1 MFLAHSVGSEAASHI
16 AGKASTRMVFPAD
29 AVDTYLRRHLS
40 DLGALRSVRKFDIG
54 QSNPTYRLTMAHGH
68 CVLRAKPTGNLLKS
82 AHAIEREFRILQAL
96 QGSSVPVPRPL
107 HYCEDE
113 SVLGSAFYVMEYVP
127 GNVHVDATLAC
138 LDATVRM
145 RIYQDSSRLLAAL
158 NEIDL
163 QAARIED
170 YARPEGYWARLVK
183 RWTEQ
188 YRAAETDTRP
198 AVEALIC
205 ALPRAVPSV
214 SYTPSLVHGDFRL
227 DNFVIDEGGKI
238 RAVLDW
244 ELSTLGCPYAD
255 LAWQCA
261 QWRLPAGDMRGLAGV
276 DRRALGIPTEEEY
289 VAEYCARRGIP
300 GIPHWNFY
308 LAASLF
314 RLAGICQGIYRR
326 GVEGNASSSEALG
339 FGHKTDVVADL
350 AINILTDPH
359 NA

>member
-1 MFLAHSVGSEAASHI
+1 M
-16 AGKASTRMVFPAD
+16 
-29 AVDTYLRRHLS
+29 
-40 DLGALRSVRKFDIG
+40 
-54 QSNPTYRLTMAHGH
+54 
-68 CVLRAKPTGNLLKS
+68 
-82 AHAIEREFRILQAL
+82 
-96 QGSSVPVPRPL
+96 
-107 HYCEDE
+107 
-113 SVLGSAFYVMEYVP
+113 
-127 GNVHVDATLAC
+127 
-138 LDATVRM
+138 
-145 RIYQDSSRLLAAL
+145 LAAL

-188 YRAAETDTRP
+188 YRAAETDTCP
-198 AVEALIC
+198 AVEALIS

-289 VAEYCARRGIP
+289 VAEYCVHRGIP
-300 GIPHWNFY
+300 GIPQWNFY

-326 GVEGNASSSEALG
+326 GLEGNASSSEALG
-339 FGHKTDVVADL
+339 LATRPTWLPIWRSTYSRIHTTHESVRSLRPGRHRDRLDTRHWPRNCRAPGGARRAGCDLLAQGAGLPRSRLRNRGAVRRRHGDWNSRLNRVEGPVEVARRHDARSPGSYL
-350 AINILTDPH
+350 HPGLQCGIEPLLRSDERDR
-359 NA
+359 